1 MNSSEIYLKIGLRV
15 SYYRRLQG
23 WTQEQLSNVSKVS
36 RARISDIECGKGN
49 FYFDS
54 ILAIADALGKD
65 YRLLLYG
72 DELIEETIERVI
84 KRMQTEYGK
93 KTMISKNKHIC
104 QIFSTAQKLFIV
116 YNII

>member
-36 RARISDIECGKGN
+36 RARISDIEGGKGN

-54 ILAIADALGKD
+54 ILAIAEALGKD

-84 KRMQTEYGK
+84 KRMQTEYEK
-93 KTMISKNKHIC
+93 ENYD
-104 QIFSTAQKLFIV
+104 V
-116 YNII
+116 

>member
-15 SYYRRLQG
+15 AYYRRLHG
-23 WTQEQLSNVSKVS
+23 WTQEQLSEISKVS

-72 DELIEETIERVI
+72 DELIEQTIEKVI
-84 KRMQTEYGK
+84 QKMQSESK
-93 KTMISKNKHIC
+93 KDI
-104 QIFSTAQKLFIV
+104 L
-116 YNII
+116 